1 MSVVTNGRVLVLI
14 WRNGGIVISFLS
26 PGVDPATTRSE
37 NEKKT
42 PGERL
47 LAYSGFRSV
56 ELEMSLEKVSLECQQ
71 RK

>member
-1 MSVVTNGRVLVLI
+1 MDAWLF
-14 WRNGGIVISFLS
+14 SFSL
-26 PGVDPATTRSE
+26 PGVDPAAPRSE

-56 ELEMSLEKVSLECQQ
+56 ELEMSLEKVSSECQQ

>member
-1 MSVVTNGRVLVLI
+1 MHGY
-14 WRNGGIVISFLS
+14 FLS
-26 PGVDPATTRSE
+26 LSRGVDPAATRSE

-56 ELEMSLEKVSLECQQ
+56 ELEMSLEKVSSECQQ